1 MSLSVCILA
10 STIDI
15 GVSKDIL
22 STHSYDVVGYPCDAA
37 IIVVNKMKLSE
48 NEIIRIFILLLFC
61 RMLELYMLFNMLQW
75 YPNSG

>member
-10 STIDI
+10 STLDI

-22 STHSYDVVGYPCDAA
+22 STHRYHVVDYPCDAG

-48 NEIIRIFILLLFC
+48 GEIVRFFLFALFC
-61 RMLELYMLFNMLQW
+61 RMLELYMLFNILQW